1 MSGVPSRYPVI
12 GLNTYIQVGAH
23 VEGRQKREQK
33 LCLDGLAGGV
43 ARHHIYSERIFS
55 SPIFTTT
62 LIPLLFSQPI

>member
-12 GLNTYIQVGAH
+12 GLNTYIKV
-23 VEGRQKREQK
+23 VGRQKREQK

-43 ARHHIYSERIFS
+43 ARHHVYSERIFS
-55 SPIFTTT
+55 SSIFTTT